1 MNPTN
6 YTNTLQHCIQQ
17 LSYHFQ
23 HTHACTQLI
32 TQTHYNTVFNSFHIT
47 SNTHTCMHTSNYTNT
62 LQHCIQQLSYH
73 FQHTHACTQA
83 HTYACMHTHT
93 CTHTHI
99 TPPPQTPIPAHTF
112 YHADKFISLSAMK
125 AGLLIQFSQQSPLL
139 SDDFRYLSGTFT
151 SGMKTLSPTL
161 TTRLHAASCSN
172 SSWCAPRM
180 PSGSPREPVHLPTC
194 CTR

>member
-1 MNPTN
+1 MNPTS
-6 YTNTLQHCIQQ
+6 YTNTLQHCTQH

-23 HTHACTQLI
+23 HIHTCTHA
-32 TQTHYNTVFNSFHIT
+32 
-47 SNTHTCMHTSNYTNT
+47 
-62 LQHCIQQLSYH
+62 
-73 FQHTHACTQA
+73 HTHACMHA
-83 HTYACMHTHT
+83 HTYTLS
-93 CTHTHI
+93 
-99 TPPPQTPIPAHTF
+99 PIPARIF
-112 YHADKFISLSAMK
+112 YHADKFIFLSAMK
-125 AGLLIQFSQQSPLL
+125 AGHLIQFSQQSPLL

-161 TTRLHAASCSN
+161 TTRLHVASCSN